1 MDSPDIYSDI
11 ISEPDHANE
20 TGEISHGEHAPNK
33 DARHEEG
40 KLGSSDPQV
49 IADSPNVV
57 DMGHS
62 DVELRVNNTIFKT
75 HKYFL
80 SKFTRLGDMIQ
91 NTGSQDSPNPTPCLT
106 LYRDERG
113 VDDIN
118 NTFKILYASTVEGP
132 FSFETPILISAL
144 RIATAYGYDGMRAF
158 AIQHLEK
165 VSLDAI
171 QRIQLAREFGL
182 SSWEDPAFKE
192 LSERESAITEGE
204 AQVLGFATFA
214 KLAQARED
222 VMLKKGKQ
230 LGEEEHKERVRK
242 EQEEKAKK
250 EAEAKAK
257 KEAED
262 KAKKEAE
269 AKAKKE
275 AEEKAK
281 REAEAK
287 AKKEAEDKAK
297 KEAEAKAKKEAEDK
311 AKKEAD
317 EKAKKEAAEKAKKE
331 ADAKAKK
338 DAEEKA
344 KKEGKK

>member
-1 MDSPDIYSDI
+1 MSDT
-11 ISEPDHANE
+11 EHANE
-20 TGEISHGEHAPNK
+20 AEEVRHGEQVPPING
-33 DARHEEG
+33 DAHHEKEKQDSG
-40 KLGSSDPQV
+40 DPQI
-49 IADSPNVV
+49 IADNPNVV
-57 DMGHS
+57 DMGQS
-62 DVELRVNNTIFKT
+62 DIELRVNNTIFKT

-80 SKFTRLGDMIQ
+80 SKFTRLEDMIR
-91 NTGSQDSPNPTPCLT
+91 NSGCHDSAPCIT
-106 LYRDERG
+106 LYRDEGG
-113 VDDIN
+113 VNDIN

-132 FSFETPILISAL
+132 FSFDTPVLISAL
-144 RIATAYGYDGMRAF
+144 RIATAYGFEAMRTF

-165 VSLDAI
+165 MSLGAI

-192 LSERESAITEGE
+192 LSERENAITEDE
-204 AQVLGFATFA
+204 AQVLGFTTFA
-214 KLAQARED
+214 RLAQARED
-222 VMLKKGKQ
+222 VVLKRGKL
-230 LGEEEHKERVRK
+230 LGEQEHKDKLKK

-257 KEAED
+257 KEAEE

-281 REAEAK
+281 
-287 AKKEAEDKAK
+287 
-297 KEAEAKAKKEAEDK
+297 KEAEAKAKKEAEEKAKKEAEAK

-338 DAEEKA
+338 EADEKA